1 MKITV
6 SIIIP
11 VYNAENTL
19 DRCINSI
26 RGQTFKEWEMIL
38 INDGSRDASA
48 DICERYALI
57 DMRIRVLNQK
67 NKGASGARNTGIC
80 AAQGEYLMF
89 IDSDDTADPT
99 FLEEY
104 VKAIQTMNVDVVIGG
119 YRLIKESGDHSLY
132 CPEKNEIFYSD
143 IWEKICKEPQP
154 FGYLWNKIFKRDI
167 IREWN
172 LSLREDMY
180 SQEDLDFCLS
190 YFDKCCRFGI
200 IQNVDYQYHYIE
212 GKRIPPVW
220 NFIEN
225 QLKLSNIAQK
235 KQQLSQTAQ
244 KEITERINL
253 LIYTF
258 LYDAERNDIFW
269 KAIENLDNVDGLRNY
284 LECTSV
290 HDEKSFISYEY
301 MKKRCKFLY
310 RYFKCR
316 RLLRNVIQKFR

>member
-1 MKITV
+1 
-6 SIIIP
+6 
-11 VYNAENTL
+11 
-19 DRCINSI
+19 
-26 RGQTFKEWEMIL
+26 
-38 INDGSRDASA
+38 
-48 DICERYALI
+48 
-57 DMRIRVLNQK
+57 
-67 NKGASGARNTGIC
+67 
-80 AAQGEYLMF
+80 
-89 IDSDDTADPT
+89 
-99 FLEEY
+99 
-104 VKAIQTMNVDVVIGG
+104 
-119 YRLIKESGDHSLY
+119 
-132 CPEKNEIFYSD
+132 
-143 IWEKICKEPQP
+143 
-154 FGYLWNKIFKRDI
+154 
-167 IREWN
+167 
-172 LSLREDMY
+172 MY

-200 IQNVDYQYHYIE
+200 IQNVDYQYHYME

-225 QLKLSNIAQK
+225 QLKLCNIAQK

-258 LYDAERNDIFW
+258 LYDAEKNGIFW

-284 LECTSV
+284 LECNSV

-316 RLLRNVIQKFR
+316 RFLRNMIQKFR